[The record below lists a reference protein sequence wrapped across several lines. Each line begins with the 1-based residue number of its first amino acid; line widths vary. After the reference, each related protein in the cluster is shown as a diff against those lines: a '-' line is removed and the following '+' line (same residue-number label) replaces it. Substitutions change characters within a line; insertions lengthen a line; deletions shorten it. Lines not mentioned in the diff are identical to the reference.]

1 MANLDSR
8 DGCRDGGEA
17 LHLWACSEDLLLGRG
32 RGDLCSRNS
41 FLSVVGLCSAA
52 FAAWLFLMRL
62 EGGSWGC
69 WELAEGFHLLLALLS
84 TIVVFNHLYFK

>member
-1 MANLDSR
+1 M
-8 DGCRDGGEA
+8 
-17 LHLWACSEDLLLGRG
+17 
-32 RGDLCSRNS
+32 
-41 FLSVVGLCSAA
+41 VGLCSAA

-62 EGGSWGC
+62 EGSSWGC